1 MLKIKK
7 ISGHLD
13 EKITDHKLNP
23 YSHKDLSTK
32 NIIIKK
38 VDNKKKPGK
47 SLIKK
52 EKTNKISVLTPD
64 LPGKQEQVCSILSDP
79 NL

>member
-1 MLKIKK
+1 MDTCRIQ
-7 ISGHLD
+7 IWD
-13 EKITDHKLNP
+13 FIQAA
-23 YSHKDLSTK
+23 
-32 NIIIKK
+32 
-38 VDNKKKPGK
+38 GK